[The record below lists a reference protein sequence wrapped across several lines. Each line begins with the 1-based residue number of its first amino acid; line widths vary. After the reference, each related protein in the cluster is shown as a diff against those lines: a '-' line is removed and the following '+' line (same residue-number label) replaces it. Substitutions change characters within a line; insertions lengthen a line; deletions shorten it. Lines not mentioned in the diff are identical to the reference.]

1 MSQLNETGIS
11 FGYQDLH
18 RELLHSVTNDILIS
32 NEANIS
38 TLAVNK
44 WLSTACINVNLY
56 FNPTL
61 TQQKW
66 ISPSL
71 VGETKTSMWY
81 QLYM

>member
-44 WLSTACINVNLY
+44 
-56 FNPTL
+56 
-61 TQQKW
+61 
-66 ISPSL
+66 
-71 VGETKTSMWY
+71 
-81 QLYM
+81 